1 MKRDMTR
8 TRKISP
14 WLGLLGLLGFI
25 SPILYIELGN
35 PNALLFLGFFGFFG
49 FYFEGKMSNTLRDE
63 SFQYNEQRA
72 VATASKITSVSM
84 AFILIIT
91 VNWVSQRGIEIAY
104 TFLVA
109 ALALLW
115 ALQISLPLGLLYYYE
130 NKE

>member
-1 MKRDMTR
+1 MKRDTTR

-25 SPILYIELGN
+25 SPILYIELSN
-35 PNALLFLGFFGFFG
+35 PNALLFLGFFGFLG

-63 SFQYNEQRA
+63 RFQYNEQRA
-72 VATASKITSVSM
+72 VATASQITHVSM

>member
-1 MKRDMTR
+1 MKRDTTR

-25 SPILYIELGN
+25 SPILYIELSN
-35 PNALLFLGFFGFFG
+35 PNALLFLGFFGFLG

-63 SFQYNEQRA
+63 RFQYNEQRA
-72 VATASKITSVSM
+72 VATASQITHVSM

-115 ALQISLPLGLLYYYE
+115 ALQLSLPLGLLYYYE

>member
-1 MKRDMTR
+1 MKRDTTR

-25 SPILYIELGN
+25 SPILYIELSN
-35 PNALLFLGFFGFFG
+35 PTALLFLGFFGFFG

-63 SFQYNEQRA
+63 RFQYNEQRA
-72 VATASKITSVSM
+72 VATASQITHVSM